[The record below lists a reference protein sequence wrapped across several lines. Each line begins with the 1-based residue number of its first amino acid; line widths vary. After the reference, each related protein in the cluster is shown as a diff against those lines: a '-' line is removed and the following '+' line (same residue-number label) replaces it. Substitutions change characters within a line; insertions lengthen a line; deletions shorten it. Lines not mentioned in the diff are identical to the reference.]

1 MARRSLAYNGVGAP
15 PAPPEPDHADDAAA
29 AAACWDRAA
38 HRCHVRGGDI
48 RDASLTAGQQYELVT
63 GTPPYFG
70 VQVRGDGAA
79 LPAVGS
85 LPACRQSAPARFEF
99 RGGIEAYCEARR
111 LSPLTPYTLGPAVLR
126 PSSLCTRVVWRR
138 APYRRSRC
146 RPPRQRTQPGGASVR
161 GV

>member
-15 PAPPEPDHADDAAA
+15 PAPPETADDAHDAAA

-126 PSSLCTRVVWRR
+126 PSSLCTRVAARTIPSL
-138 APYRRSRC
+138 ALS
-146 RPPRQRTQPGGASVR
+146 PRQRTQPGGATVR